1 MTQYQVTVLL
11 PKDGLV
17 VKKLGYNFENHK
29 MNIRNATLVEFF
41 LYV

>member
-1 MTQYQVTVLL
+1 MTQYQATVLL
-11 PKDGLV
+11 PKEGSV
-17 VKKLGYNFENHK
+17 VKKLGYGCENHK